1 MITDRRNLNRST
13 EIARAYARLSRSVA
27 AARSGSSEHAGSS
40 PVETFVELKFPAD
53 QWPALYALVAL
64 ENAAW
69 RERSNA
75 EFDPDPEVTPW
86 LSHFH
91 RDREAAMPW
100 SR

>member
-1 MITDRRNLNRST
+1 MITNRQHLNRSA

-27 AARSGSSEHAGSS
+27 DAPSGSNEYAGSS
-40 PVETFVELKFPAD
+40 AAETFVELKFPAD

-69 RERSNA
+69 RGCSQE